1 MIIIEAKY
9 IRNTIEN
16 GNVGVFCKINGV
28 ECSVPMSTGNSDYA
42 EILRQVAAGELTI
55 APAEE
60 D

>member
-1 MIIIEAKY
+1 MIITEAKY

-16 GNVGVFCKINGV
+16 ENVGVFCKINGV

-55 APAEE
+55 ADA